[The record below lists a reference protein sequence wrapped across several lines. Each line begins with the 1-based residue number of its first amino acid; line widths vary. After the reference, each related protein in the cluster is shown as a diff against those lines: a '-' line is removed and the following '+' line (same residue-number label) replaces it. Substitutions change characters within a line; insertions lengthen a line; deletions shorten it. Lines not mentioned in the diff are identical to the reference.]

1 MKKIRWTLI
10 VFSLTSI
17 DWTFGLIGVALAIG
31 SYALDTLLEA
41 EERDLRRI
49 NEHFAES
56 EAIIEE
62 INWNKRDKRFR
73 AFMEDDRI

>member
-10 VFSLTSI
+10 VFSLTAF
-17 DWTFGLIGVALAIG
+17 DWTFGLVGVALAIG
-31 SYALDTLLEA
+31 SYAIDTLLEA
-41 EERDLRRI
+41 EERDMKRI
-49 NEHFAES
+49 DEHFAES

-62 INWNKRDKRFR
+62 IEWNKRDKRFR